1 MINRRENTRNRF
13 TRMKRFLKMRILHA
27 GDSPHRIALG
37 VALGLF
43 VGWSPAL
50 GFHILIVLALSIPLR
65 ANKLAA
71 LASVWVTNPF
81 TFVPVYYPSY
91 LLGRKL
97 LMLFGF
103 NSAVSNKPIHEL
115 LSEFNLSQFLT
126 GFFHIDFWKGLFTF
140 LWAKGIEL
148 WLGCTIIGLLA
159 AVAGYFVTY
168 YLINRHR
175 SANPHRRFLR
185 RHKKT

>member
-1 MINRRENTRNRF
+1 MISRRKNTRNRF
-13 TRMKRFLKMRILHA
+13 TKMMRFLKLRIFHA
-27 GDSPHRIALG
+27 GDSPHRIAFG

-50 GFHILIVLALSIPLR
+50 GFHILIVLALSILLR
-65 ANKLAA
+65 ANKFAA

-81 TFVPVYYPSY
+81 TLAPIYCSSY

-97 LMLFGF
+97 LLLFGV
-103 NSAVSNKPIHEL
+103 NSLVSNKPILEL
-115 LSEFNLSQFLT
+115 LNEFNLSQFYT
-126 GFFHIDFWKGLFTF
+126 GFFHIDFWKSLVTF

-148 WLGCTIIGLLA
+148 WLGCTIMGLLA

-175 SANPHRRFLR
+175 AANPHRRFQQ
-185 RHKKT
+185 